1 MFPKYSELVK
11 VVMMQIIGNNFADK
25 LDNALKAKMHADFTS
40 AINTLIP
47 NHRKI
52 SLDVNN
58 LAAQSIVEIQFGS
71 LDRADLTITVTAD
84 FGTREVDIDVQ

>member
-1 MFPKYSELVK
+1 MFPKYSEVVK
-11 VVMMQIIGNNFADK
+11 VVMLQVLGNSFAEK

-47 NHRKI
+47 NHRKV

-58 LAAQSIVEIQFGS
+58 LAAQAVVEIQFGS
-71 LDRADLTITVTAD
+71 LDRADLTIEVTAD
-84 FGTREVDIDVQ
+84 FGTQEVNVYVQ

>member
-1 MFPKYSELVK
+1 MFPKYSEVVK
-11 VVMMQIIGNNFADK
+11 VVMLQVLGNNFAEK

-47 NHRKI
+47 NHRKV

-58 LAAQSIVEIQFGS
+58 LAAQAVVEITFEGGGGF
-71 LDRADLTITVTAD
+71 TVEVTAD
-84 FGTREVDIDVQ
+84 FGTQEVNVYVQ